1 MKLEANTAVE
11 EEHRARLEQM
21 YEAGLQTVDGVDAP
35 SRLHNL
41 QQLYSV
47 WNQSHAVQLKSA
59 PPRNPKKN
67 ESGGQK
73 DGDFYANVG
82 NAIRTLRVEIPMLF
96 QEDFTCEFS
105 PPTQHASSLLSL
117 IAAMTTGE
125 DEINCAVE
133 DASIDLKMLF
143 LQMTSTGRTLCS
155 GTHGMRSG
163 V

>member
-47 WNQSHAVQLKSA
+47 WNQSLAVQLKSA

-67 ESGGQK
+67 ESGGQ
-73 DGDFYANVG
+73 NVG

-117 IAAMTTGE
+117 IAAMTTAE
-125 DEINCAVE
+125 EEFKLSC
-133 DASIDLKMLF
+133 
-143 LQMTSTGRTLCS
+143 
-155 GTHGMRSG
+155 
-163 V
+163 